1 MNFLGVGAVEIFII
15 LAVAFLV
22 LGPGKTITMVK
33 SAGKMIGEVRRAMG
47 DLTTAIEEEERQVG
61 HGVPPDEPPKDGR

>member
-1 MNFLGVGAVEIFII
+1 LNFLGVGALEMFVI

-47 DLTTAIEEEERQVG
+47 DLTTAIEEEERQVDR
-61 HGVPPDEPPKDGR
+61 GVPPDDPPKDGR

>member
-1 MNFLGVGAVEIFII
+1 MNFLGVGALEIFII

-47 DLTTAIEEEERQVG
+47 DLTTAIEEEERQVNL
-61 HGVPPDEPPKDGR
+61 GVPPDEPPKDGR